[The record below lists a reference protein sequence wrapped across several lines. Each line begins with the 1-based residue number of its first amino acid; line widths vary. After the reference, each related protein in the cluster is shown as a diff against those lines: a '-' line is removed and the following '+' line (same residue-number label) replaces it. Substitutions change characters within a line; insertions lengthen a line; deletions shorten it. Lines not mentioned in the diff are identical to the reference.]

1 METEMI
7 EKPEFK
13 KIEQEGTALQIKA
26 DAIVIVDDATRKE
39 AAEFLKMLTL
49 RETQV
54 ELLTEEPWRAALA
67 GYEKIQQW
75 RKGLI
80 ARFTNPKKTVKERIG
95 QYDWNIAEKKRKED
109 ALAEVK
115 ARAAAQKARDAE
127 IAAAKKSKDAEAV
140 EALKQAP
147 LVVAPIA
154 SKTQAPAKV
163 EGVSTRFE
171 WKLESIFNAMA
182 IPLEYHTIVQKPDG
196 TYICRCVDNVKARI
210 KSLQGAHG
218 IPGVK
223 AVQVPIVSGRV

>member
-1 METEMI
+1 MENEMI
-7 EKPEFK
+7 ERPEFK

-39 AAEFLKMLTL
+39 AAEFLKTLTL

-54 ELLTEEPWRAALA
+54 EFLTEEPWRVALI

-75 RKGLI
+75 RKRLI
-80 ARFTNPKKTVKERIG
+80 AGFTNPKKTVKERIG

-147 LVVAPIA
+147 LVVVPIA

-171 WKLESIFNAMA
+171 WKLESIFNPSL
-182 IPLEYHTIVQKPDG
+182 IPAHYHTIVQKTDG
-196 TYICRCVDNVKARI
+196 SYICKCVDNIKNQI
-210 KSLQGAHG
+210 KSLGGAHG
-218 IPGVK
+218 ISGVK
-223 AVQVPIVSGRV
+223 AVQVTIVIGKV